1 MQTIV
6 AGEIKISR
14 TSYFTDKPQLSEK
27 NELIKS
33 FTPSN
38 QSVILNCTLIHPDDL
53 PCNCQCE
60 KMENL
65 STLNKNKFVR

>member
-1 MQTIV
+1 MGLSIFYRFMQTIV

-14 TSYFTDKPQLSEK
+14 TSYFTDKPQLSEN

-38 QSVILNCTLIHPDDL
+38 QSVIYIELHFDTPWWFTL
-53 PCNCQCE
+53 
-60 KMENL
+60 
-65 STLNKNKFVR
+65 